1 MRRDQVDQ
9 ARRALDA
16 RFADLQPAARWAS
29 PKAGWIRAIRDAL
42 GMSGAALADRMG
54 VTEPAVFALERTERQ
69 GTARLDTLRRAAAAL
84 DCTLVYAMIPN
95 QELEQTVRQQAE
107 RIVDHRLAR
116 VRQTM
121 TLEDQDVPMADQTRE
136 DLIEHAAGRRG
147 LWSDL

>member
-1 MRRDQVDQ
+1 MRREQTSQ

-16 RFADLQPAARWAS
+16 RFAHLQPATVWA
-29 PKAGWIRAIRDAL
+29 PPPAGWIRAIRDAL

-69 GTARLDTLRRAAAAL
+69 GRARLDTLRRAAQAL
-84 DCTLVYAMIPN
+84 DCTLVYALIPN

-107 RIVDHRLAR
+107 RIVNHRLAR

-121 TLEDQDVPMADQTRE
+121 TLEDQAAPMADQARE
-136 DLIEHAAGRRG
+136 DLIEHVAGQRG
-147 LWSDL
+147 LWSEL